1 LDPAGKRRRKVG
13 RTGSGDVERLFGV
26 VIGGELVLEAVGE
39 RALRM
44 IMVVRTELMSEA
56 EFLYSR
62 F

>member
-26 VIGGELVLEAVGE
+26 VIGGELVLGAVGE

-44 IMVVRTELMSEA
+44 IMVVRTELMREA
-56 EFLYSR
+56 EFWYSR

>member
-44 IMVVRTELMSEA
+44 IMVVRTELTSEA